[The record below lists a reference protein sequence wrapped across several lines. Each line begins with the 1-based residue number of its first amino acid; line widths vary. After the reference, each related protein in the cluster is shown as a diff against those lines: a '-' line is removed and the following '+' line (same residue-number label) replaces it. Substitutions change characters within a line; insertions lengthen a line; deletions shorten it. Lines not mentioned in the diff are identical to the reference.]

1 MNYIYHLLIYLDIF
15 IIIAMSLNL
24 LMGYGGL
31 LQIAHAAYYGI
42 GAYATALLMVKSG
55 LGFLPAIILS
65 SIISGILSLFV
76 SLPAWRFKGDYFV
89 MLSLSVQVAFY
100 SLFYNWTN
108 LTNGPFGITG
118 IPRPVILGYRFD
130 AIQSI
135 FLLSAFFV
143 ILCGGIT
150 FILLRSPW
158 GRALKAM
165 RDDELAARGLGK
177 NTRLLKL
184 QAFVIAC
191 SMVAVSG
198 GLYATYVSYID
209 PTSFTLDESI
219 LMLSMVIIG
228 GLGNFRG
235 PIIGAL
241 TLIAIPEI
249 LKFMHIPG
257 AVAANA
263 RLLVYGL
270 LLIVMTHVRP
280 QGLAGEYRFK

>member
-1 MNYIYHLLIYLDIF
+1 MNYIYHLLIYLDIY

-42 GAYATALLMVKSG
+42 GAYVTALLMVK
-55 LGFLPAIILS
+55 LGWGFIPAIILS
-65 SIISGILSLFV
+65 SMVSGILSLLV

-89 MLSLSVQVAFY
+89 MLSLSVQVAIY
-100 SLFYNWTN
+100 SLLYNWTD

-118 IPRPVILGYRFD
+118 IPRPNILIFKFD
-130 AIQSI
+130 TIDSI
-135 FLLSAFFV
+135 FWLSTAFAL
-143 ILCGGIT
+143 LCGAVM
-150 FILLRSPW
+150 FVLLKSPW
-158 GRALKAM
+158 GRSLKAM

-184 QAFVIAC
+184 QAFLIAC
-191 SMVAVSG
+191 AMVAISG

-228 GLGNFRG
+228 GIGNFRG
-235 PIIGAL
+235 PIVGAL

-249 LKFMHIPG
+249 LRFMHIPD
-257 AVAANA
+257 AIAANT

-270 LLIVMTHVRP
+270 LLIVMAHVRP

>member
-1 MNYIYHLLIYLDIF
+1 MNYIYHLLIYLDIY

-42 GAYATALLMVKSG
+42 GAYVTALLMVK
-55 LGFLPAIILS
+55 LGWGFIPAIIFS
-65 SIISGILSLFV
+65 SVVSGILSLLV

-89 MLSLSVQVAFY
+89 MLSLSVQVAIY
-100 SLFYNWTN
+100 SLLYNWTD
-108 LTNGPFGITG
+108 LTNGPFGVTG
-118 IPRPVILGYRFD
+118 IPRPAILIFKFD
-130 AIQSI
+130 TIDSI
-135 FLLSAFFV
+135 FWLSTAFAL
-143 ILCGGIT
+143 LCGAVM
-150 FILLRSPW
+150 FVLLRSPW
-158 GRALKAM
+158 GRSLKAM

-184 QAFVIAC
+184 QAFLIAC
-191 SMVAVSG
+191 SMVAISG

-219 LMLSMVIIG
+219 LMLSMVVIG
-228 GLGNFRG
+228 GIGNFRG
-235 PIIGAL
+235 PIVGAL

-249 LKFMHIPG
+249 LRFMHIPD
-257 AVAANA
+257 AIAANA
-263 RLLVYGL
+263 RLLIYGL
-270 LLIVMTHVRP
+270 LLIIMAHVRP

>member
-1 MNYIYHLLIYLDIF
+1 MNYIYHLLIYLNIY

-42 GAYATALLMVKSG
+42 GAYTTALLMVK
-55 LGFLPAIILS
+55 LGWGFIPAIIFS
-65 SIISGILSLFV
+65 SMVAGILSLLV

-89 MLSLSVQVAFY
+89 MLSLSVQVAIY
-100 SLFYNWTN
+100 SLLYNWTD
-108 LTNGPFGITG
+108 LTNGPFGVTG
-118 IPRPVILGYRFD
+118 IPRPAILGYKFD
-130 AIQSI
+130 TIDSI
-135 FLLSAFFV
+135 FWLSTAFAL
-143 ILCGGIT
+143 LCGVVM
-150 FILLRSPW
+150 FVLLKSPW
-158 GRALKAM
+158 GRSLKAM

-184 QAFVIAC
+184 QTFLIAC
-191 SMVAVSG
+191 SMVAISG

-219 LMLSMVIIG
+219 LMLSMVVIG
-228 GLGNFRG
+228 GIGNFRG
-235 PIIGAL
+235 PIVGAL

-249 LKFMHIPG
+249 LRFMHIPD
-257 AVAANA
+257 AIAANA
-263 RLLVYGL
+263 RLLIYGL
-270 LLIVMTHVRP
+270 LLIIMAHVRP

>member
-1 MNYIYHLLIYLDIF
+1 MNYIHHLLIYLDIY

-42 GAYATALLMVKSG
+42 GAYVTALLMVK
-55 LGFLPAIILS
+55 LGWGFVPAIILS
-65 SIISGILSLFV
+65 SIVSGILSLMV

-89 MLSLSVQVAFY
+89 MLSLSVQIAIY
-100 SLFYNWTN
+100 SLLYNWTD

-118 IPRPVILGYRFD
+118 IPRPVILGYKFD
-130 AIQSI
+130 TIDSV
-135 FLLSAFFV
+135 FLLSTGVAL
-143 ILCGGIT
+143 ICGIIT
-150 FILLRSPW
+150 FILLNAPW

-165 RDDELAARGLGK
+165 RDDEMAARGLGK

-184 QAFVIAC
+184 QAFSVAC
-191 SMVAVSG
+191 SMVAVAG

-219 LMLSMVIIG
+219 LMLSMVIVG
-228 GLGNFRG
+228 GTGNFRG
-235 PIIGAL
+235 PLVGAF

-249 LKFMHIPG
+249 LRFLQIPDSI
-257 AVAANA
+257 AANV
-263 RLLVYGL
+263 RLLAYGL
-270 LLIVMTHVRP
+270 LLTIMVHVRP

>member
-1 MNYIYHLLIYLDIF
+1 MNYIYHLLIYLDIY

-31 LQIAHAAYYGI
+31 LQLAHAAYYGI
-42 GAYATALLMVKSG
+42 GAYVTALLMVK
-55 LGFLPAIILS
+55 LGWGFFPAIILS
-65 SIISGILSLFV
+65 SMVSGILSLFV

-89 MLSLSVQVAFY
+89 MLSLSVQVAIY
-100 SLFYNWTN
+100 SLLYNWTD

-118 IPRPVILGYRFD
+118 IPRPVILGFKFD
-130 AIQSI
+130 DIKSI
-135 FLLSAFFV
+135 FGLSTAFAL
-143 ILCGGIT
+143 LCGAVM
-150 FILLRSPW
+150 FILLKSPW

-184 QAFVIAC
+184 QAFFIAC
-191 SMVAVSG
+191 AMVAVSG

-219 LMLSMVIIG
+219 LMLSMVVIG
-228 GLGNFRG
+228 GIGNFRG
-235 PIIGAL
+235 PIVGAL

-249 LKFMHIPG
+249 LRFMNIPD
-257 AVAANA
+257 AIAANA
-263 RLLVYGL
+263 RLLIYGL
-270 LLIVMTHVRP
+270 LLIIMAHVRP